1 MDQRLAFIVCEAF
14 DDCSGCESV
23 FKLLE
28 MMGSLLERPLIHNDF
43 QYKYPILLSMYDRE
57 LDGAKAI
64 FDKQLA
70 LAQTPS
76 GPIIN
81 KNMPYVAGVLKW
93 TKELKERISVSM
105 EKLRMINHG

>member
-1 MDQRLAFIVCEAF
+1 
-14 DDCSGCESV
+14 
-23 FKLLE
+23 
-28 MMGSLLERPLIHNDF
+28 
-43 QYKYPILLSMYDRE
+43 MYDQE
-57 LDGAKAI
+57 LDEAKAI

-70 LAQTPS
+70 LVQTPS

-93 TKELKERISVSM
+93 TKELKERIGVYM